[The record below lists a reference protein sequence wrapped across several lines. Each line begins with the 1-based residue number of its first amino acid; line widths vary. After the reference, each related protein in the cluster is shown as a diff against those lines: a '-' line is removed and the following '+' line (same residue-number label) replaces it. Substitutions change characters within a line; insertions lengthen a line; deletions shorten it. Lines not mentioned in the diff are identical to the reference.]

1 MRHVLSV
8 VLTLALVFTA
18 ALGSTVLVPFVEQQL
33 TVRVRSYAGGVLRIQ
48 IVPTDN
54 TDFYEVTD
62 VIVAKEE
69 ESGLLHNCDASEP
82 SCVIRHPAS
91 SSSLR
96 LTRSGAQL
104 DVLYEVNGL
113 PAATATIP
121 VEKDKPAASLTFPRA
136 SRLYGIPQH
145 AVDLALKKG
154 LKYQLYN
161 LDVFHY
167 KLDDPGG
174 IYGSIPFLMA
184 YSTKFTTGALFLN
197 SAEAHVLVE
206 EGGATK
212 ATWSAEVGLVDVFLF
227 PGSTPSAVQR
237 QHALLTGPT
246 LLPPQFS
253 LGYHQ
258 CRWNYRSSSDCLD
271 VDNGFD
277 THNIPYDVLWL
288 DIEHADSK
296 KYFTWDLHN
305 FPEPEKLINAIAA
318 KGRKM
323 VTIKDPHIKR
333 EGGYHVHDE
342 AVKYNYYVK
351 TESGSDYEGHCWP
364 GTSSWVDFYN
374 AKARQWYATLFKL
387 DRYSGATGDLW
398 TWIDMNEP
406 SVFNSHQVTMDRDAV
421 HSSADGRKVKH
432 RYVHNMYGYYHTMA
446 AYEGHLLVSG
456 NPPQTSKR
464 PFILTRSF
472 FSGSQRYAAMWTG
485 DNMAQWDH
493 LQKSLPMLL
502 SLNIANYPFVG
513 ADVGGF
519 FFNTEAE
526 LMVRWMQA
534 AVFYPFFRG
543 HAHLE
548 TKRREPWL
556 FGDDATNHIRAA
568 ISLRYSLITYLYTVF
583 FRANRDGEIVIRPL
597 FYEFPHEEGL
607 EEEQSTYMFGPA
619 LLVRPITQQAA
630 SSYTVNLPGSS
641 VWFDFFTGKK
651 HGGGTPSFPC
661 ALSTIPL
668 FLRAGY
674 IVPTKQRLRRS
685 SAAMVL
691 DPLTLYVALNDQKNS
706 QGEVFIDDTESFEYQ
721 HGSYV
726 HRVFTFTAGQ
736 LTNAEAPRQ
745 GKSLFTTAVQVERI
759 VFYGLDALP
768 TSVTAVIA
776 PVAASAGPGVPAQQV
791 VGARVL
797 EFAAGGEPGSLTVH
811 RVNLP
816 AQAEWTI
823 SLNY

>member
-1 MRHVLSV
+1 MRAAMLFMLLVSLTAMASSAAVFPLLANQHAVHVK
-8 VLTLALVFTA
+8 AY
-18 ALGSTVLVPFVEQQL
+18 PN
-33 TVRVRSYAGGVLRIQ
+33 GVLRLQLI
-48 IVPTDN
+48 PTDG
-54 TDFYEVTD
+54 TEYYEVSD
-62 VIVAKEE
+62 VVVAKEE
-69 ESGLLHNCDASEP
+69 DKATLVHNCDAVQTT
-82 SCVIRHPAS
+82 CTIRHQAS
-91 SSSLR
+91 ASAIQ
-96 LTRSGAQL
+96 LTRNADNTAV
-104 DVLYEVNGL
+104 DVLYEVNGQAVASAVI
-113 PAATATIP
+113 PIVKDTPSATVTFH
-121 VEKDKPAASLTFPRA
+121 KASK
-136 SRLYGIPQH
+136 LYGIPEH

-154 LKYQLYN
+154 TKYQLYN

-184 YSTKFTTGALFLN
+184 YSTKTTTGVLFLN
-197 SAEAHVLVE
+197 SAEAHVQVE
-206 EGGATK
+206 DVAETK
-212 ATWSAEVGLVDVFLF
+212 VVWNAEVGLVDIFFF
-227 PGSTPSAVQR
+227 PGPSPSAVQR
-237 QHALLTGPT
+237 QHASLVGST
-246 LLPPQFS
+246 LLPPQFA

-258 CRWNYRSSSDCLD
+258 CRWNYRSSTDCLD

-288 DIEHADSK
+288 DIEHTDSK

-305 FPEPEKLINAIAA
+305 FPEPKNLIDAISA

-333 EGGYHVHDE
+333 EAGYHVHEE
-342 AVKYNYYVK
+342 AVKNNFYVK
-351 TESGSDYEGHCWP
+351 TEAGADYEGHCWP
-364 GTSSWVDFYN
+364 GTSSWIDFFN
-374 AKARQWYATLFKL
+374 SKARQWYATLFKL
-387 DRYSGATGDLW
+387 DRYGGSTGDLW

-406 SVFNSHQVTMDRDAV
+406 SVFNSHQVTMDRNAV

-432 RYVHNMYGYYHTMA
+432 RYLHNMYGYYHTMA

-456 NPPQTSKR
+456 NPPHTVKR

-502 SLNIANYPFVG
+502 TLNIANYPFVG

-556 FGDDATNHIRAA
+556 FGDDATNQIRSA
-568 ISLRYSLITYLYTVF
+568 IGLRYALLSYLYTVF
-583 FRANRDGEIVIRPL
+583 YRAHVDGDIVIRPL
-597 FYEFPHEEGL
+597 FYEFPHEQGL
-607 EEEQSTYMFGPA
+607 EEEQNTYMFGPS
-619 LLVRPITQQAA
+619 LLVHPITSQGA
-630 SSYTVNLPGSS
+630 SSYSVNLPGST

-651 HGGGTPSFPC
+651 HGGGQPTFPC
-661 ALSTIPL
+661 SLTTIPL
-668 FLRAGY
+668 FLRAGH

-685 SAAMVL
+685 SAAMIL

-706 QGEVFIDDTESFEYQ
+706 QGEVFIDDTESFEYEQ
-721 HGSYV
+721 GSFV
-726 HRVFTFTAGQ
+726 HRVFTFTANQ
-736 LTNAEAPRQ
+736 LTNMEAPHNKK
-745 GKSLFTTAVQVERI
+745 KSFTTSVHVERI
-759 VFYGLDALP
+759 VVYGLDSLP
-768 TSVTAVIA
+768 KSVVAVLA
-776 PVAASAGPGVPAQQV
+776 PVSASAPTGSDVLGS
-791 VGARVL
+791 RTL
-797 EFAAGGEPGSLTVH
+797 EFQPGPEPGTITIN

-816 AQAEWTI
+816 VQADWSI
-823 SLNY
+823 SLSF